1 MVVIVWLMEAEPRFL
16 HILSRWRVIYFVM
29 IMLVSERLLFLC
41 ILFIHF
47 GRRGEGGM
55 MKFVRIDLF
64 SNVSGL

>member
-41 ILFIHF
+41 HFIYSF
-47 GRRGEGGM
+47 W
-55 MKFVRIDLF
+55 
-64 SNVSGL
+64 